1 MGWVP
6 SVNVVFLIPAYEKVQ
21 NTSPHYFT
29 ATIPLHVLVDQ
40 SNSSRKTWWY
50 KGITRS
56 PLNGVLLSYF
66 HTDCLLWKLL
76 ELELF
81 CSKEENSWHRA
92 QLLHGSSYYANYPG
106 SSHFIKAL
114 FSPFTYTKQEAK
126 GAALICPRPWRQY
139 KVPLFSQ
146 SIVLYGSTCS
156 HKWKGKTDPFC
167 CTVQPLL

>member
-1 MGWVP
+1 MKRCRIQVHII
-6 SVNVVFLIPAYEKVQ
+6 SLLSFHSMFLLTKVVQAGRPDGIKV
-21 NTSPHYFT
+21 SPGLLWMEFC
-29 ATIPLHVLVDQ
+29 
-40 SNSSRKTWWY
+40 
-50 KGITRS
+50 
-56 PLNGVLLSYF
+56 LLSYL
-66 HTDCLLWKLL
+66 HADCLLWKLL

-81 CSKEENSWHRA
+81 CSKEENSWHRT

-126 GAALICPRPWRQY
+126 GAALICRRPWRQK

-156 HKWKGKTDPFC
+156 HKWKGKTDPFY

>member
-1 MGWVP
+1 MKRSRIQVHIISLLP
-6 SVNVVFLIPAYEKVQ
+6 FHSMFLLTKVIQ
-21 NTSPHYFT
+21 AGRPDGIKVSP
-29 ATIPLHVLVDQ
+29 
-40 SNSSRKTWWY
+40 
-50 KGITRS
+50 
-56 PLNGVLLSYF
+56 VLLSYF